1 MSDVPSDGM
10 SPRYG
15 EGDVD
20 AAVDEDARQLE
31 ELGYQSHFS
40 RTMRLAANFSLGFTY
55 LSPLVGV
62 YTLFAF
68 VVSIGGGVAIWTYPV
83 VMVGQL
89 LVALV
94 FAEVLSQ
101 YPIAGGPYP
110 WALRLWGRRYAW
122 ITGWVYAWALLI
134 TIAGVAYGAGPFAGA
149 LFGVTPTPVWDIVVA
164 LALLA
169 IAGAINFSGTKNL
182 SRAVTAGFAAE
193 IMGVLVIGLYLIIFG
208 RQHSFGVLF

>member
-15 EGDVD
+15 GGRVD
-20 AAVDEDARQLE
+20 AAVDEDARQLAA
-31 ELGYQSHFS
+31 LGYESHFS
-40 RTMRLAANFSLGFTY
+40 RTMSLAANFSLGFTY

-68 VVSIGGGVAIWTYPV
+68 VVATGGPAALWTYPV
-83 VMVGQL
+83 AMAGQF
-89 LVALV
+89 LVALI

-122 ITGWVYAWALLI
+122 ITGWMYMWALLI
-134 TIAGVAYGAGPFAGA
+134 TIAGVAYGAG
-149 LFGVTPTPVWDIVVA
+149 L
-164 LALLA
+164 
-169 IAGAINFSGTKNL
+169 
-182 SRAVTAGFAAE
+182 
-193 IMGVLVIGLYLIIFG
+193 
-208 RQHSFGVLF
+208 